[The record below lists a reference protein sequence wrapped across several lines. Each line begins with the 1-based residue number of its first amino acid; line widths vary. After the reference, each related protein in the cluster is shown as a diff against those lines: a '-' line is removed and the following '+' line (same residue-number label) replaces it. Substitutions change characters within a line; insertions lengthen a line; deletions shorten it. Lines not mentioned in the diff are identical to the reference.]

1 MRLSPRITLGKKS
14 PAPQKQWH
22 PIWRPGVEPGLAW
35 EGRRWGWGKRSEAL
49 LPNIKAMERKAV
61 SSP

>member
-1 MRLSPRITLGKKS
+1 MRLASPITLGKKS

-22 PIWRPGVEPGLAW
+22 PIWRPGLSPGWL
-35 EGRRWGWGKRSEAL
+35 GRVGDGGGGEVRGAAEYKGDGRE
-49 LPNIKAMERKAV
+49 NAV